1 MSKKEEKARFGKY
14 ERLVIAYNEREREY
28 DRGYNYLEKR
38 CQTLQEL
45 YDDKKNEEDNNIS
58 FCLKMLLVAA
68 VTISF
73 CTNIYLIF
81 FNR

>member
-1 MSKKEEKARFGKY
+1 MSKKEKGNIRKY
-14 ERLVIAYNEREREY
+14 ERLVIAYNERAREY
-28 DRGYNYLEKR
+28 DREYNYLEKR

-58 FCLKMLLVAA
+58 FYLKMLLVAA

-81 FNR
+81 FNK

>member
-1 MSKKEEKARFGKY
+1 MSKKEKGNIRKY

-28 DRGYNYLEKR
+28 DREYNYLEKR

-58 FCLKMLLVAA
+58 FYLKMLLVAA

-81 FNR
+81 FNK